1 MKSFRTGVSA
11 LLALG
16 LVAAILTGDSPANPG
31 WEKVKSLVGEWE
43 GTSEGTSYRVSY
55 KSVSNGTA
63 IMETIEGP
71 EAAQMV
77 TLYHPDGATLLMTH
91 YCSMGNQPRM
101 RSKGME
107 QGKLTFAFVDATN
120 IASPEQMRMS
130 RLVMTFPDSDHL
142 IEEWT
147 AKAGAKEHVGKFN
160 LTRKK

>member
-1 MKSFRTGVSA
+1 MRISRTATSVLVG
-11 LLALG
+11 LALAM
-16 LVAAILTGDSPANPG
+16 AAFAAEPPNAG

-43 GTSEGTSYRVSY
+43 GTTDGKPYRITY

-101 RSKGME
+101 RSKGLDK
-107 QGKLTFAFVDATN
+107 GTLAFAYLDARTSHPPN
-120 IASPEQMRMS
+120 RC
-130 RLVMTFPDSDHL
+130 
-142 IEEWT
+142 
-147 AKAGAKEHVGKFN
+147 G
-160 LTRKK
+160 

>member
-1 MKSFRTGVSA
+1 MRISKTATSVLVG
-11 LLALG
+11 LALAI
-16 LVAAILTGDSPANPG
+16 AAFAAEPANAG

-43 GTSEGTSYRVSY
+43 GTAEGKPYRITY

-101 RSKGME
+101 RSKGLDK
-107 QGKLTFAFVDATN
+107 GTLAFAYLDATN
-120 IASPEQMRMS
+120 IASPEQMRMT
-130 RLVMTFPDSDHL
+130 RLVMTFPDSDH
-142 IEEWT
+142 IVEEWT
-147 AKAGAKEHVGKFN
+147 AKEGAKEHTSRF
-160 LTRKK
+160 TCARKK